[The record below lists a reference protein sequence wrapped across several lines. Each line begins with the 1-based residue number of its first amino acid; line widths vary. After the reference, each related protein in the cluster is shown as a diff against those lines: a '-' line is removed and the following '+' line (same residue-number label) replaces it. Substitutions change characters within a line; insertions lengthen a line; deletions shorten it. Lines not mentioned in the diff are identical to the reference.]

1 MGTTLDAAPRAPEPQ
16 LIPVMLSRSETSLTM
31 SWCDFQQLTEIL
43 RFAHD
48 IVRWIS
54 KCRAKLRVCSNS
66 RRYVASEMFRLCR
79 LLFLVGVAGSFLA
92 SDELKAAT
100 APEPGDLRGVGK
112 VTFPIA
118 CTPDVQSDFV
128 RGVALLHSFFYEEAR
143 RVFTSV
149 AERDS
154 KCAMAQWGI
163 AMTWWHPIWTPPN
176 PDEMRAGK
184 AAIEKAMSMN
194 AGSDH
199 ERGFITALNTYYNTA
214 DNSSAAPVGQSCHGP
229 VGPRDRVV
237 AYEKAM
243 RQLRDKYPD
252 DFEVQTFYAF
262 AVLGVGYATPN
273 DTTLSKQLEAAGT
286 LERLWKQNPNHPG
299 VVHYL
304 IHSYDYPQFA
314 QRGLTAAKTY
324 NSIAP
329 WVPHA
334 LHMPSHIFTRLGM
347 WDESIAANRASA
359 EASRA
364 YSAMRHRDATEAEEL
379 HALDYMAYSYLQEA
393 QDAEAKKIV
402 DLAAKVRK
410 TNPELEFSAAY
421 ALAAIPTRYAFER
434 NDWAAAATLSIP
446 NVPHWSWFPFMEA
459 LIEYG
464 HALGRA
470 HTSDVEGARKA
481 IARMQELRDATK
493 DPKFDYF
500 KSHLD
505 LQMQAATAWVAAA
518 EGKNNDAIDILRRA
532 AGSEEIMGKQPGS
545 PGAFVPIREQ
555 LGTLLLE
562 VEQPREAQRQFE
574 AALKIYPGRFRGL
587 YGAAKAAEQAGD
599 NENASRYYTKLAAQ
613 TTRAGNSRDELN
625 HIREFLSAQ
634 PKAPDSKDIATAH
647 E

>member
-1 MGTTLDAAPRAPEPQ
+1 
-16 LIPVMLSRSETSLTM
+16 
-31 SWCDFQQLTEIL
+31 
-43 RFAHD
+43 
-48 IVRWIS
+48 
-54 KCRAKLRVCSNS
+54 
-66 RRYVASEMFRLCR
+66 MFRLCR

-118 CTPDVQSDFV
+118 CTPDVQSDFA

-149 AERDS
+149 AERDP

-176 PDEMRAGK
+176 PVEMRAGK

-194 AGSDH
+194 TGSDR
-199 ERGFITALNTYYNTA
+199 ERGFITALNTYYNAA
-214 DNSSAAPVGQSCHGP
+214 DNSKAAPVGQSCHGP

-273 DTTLSKQLEAAGT
+273 DTTLSKQLEAAGM
-286 LERLWKQNPNHPG
+286 LEKLWKENPNHPG

-304 IHSYDYPQFA
+304 IHSYDYPRFA
-314 QRGLTAAKTY
+314 QRGLTAAQTY
-324 NSIAP
+324 HSIAP

-347 WDESIAANRASA
+347 WDESISANQASA

-364 YSAMRHRDATEAEEL
+364 YAAMRHRDAAEAEEL
-379 HALDYMAYSYLQEA
+379 HALDYLAYSYLQEA
-393 QDAEAKKIV
+393 RDAEAKKIV
-402 DLAAKVRK
+402 DLAAKVKK

-446 NVPHWSWFPFMEA
+446 NVPHWSSFPFMEA

-470 HTSDVEGARKA
+470 HTGDLDGARKA
-481 IARMQELRDATK
+481 IARIQQLRDATK
-493 DPKFDYF
+493 DARFDYF
-500 KSHLD
+500 KNHLD
-505 LQMQAATAWVAAA
+505 LQMQAASAWVAAA
-518 EGKNNDAIDILRRA
+518 EGKKNAAIEMLRHAADAEDIL
-532 AGSEEIMGKQPGS
+532 GKHPVS

-555 LGTLLLE
+555 LGSLLLE
-562 VEQPREAQRQFE
+562 TGQSKEAQREFE

-587 YGAAKAAEQAGD
+587 YGAARAAEQNGD
-599 NENASRYYTKLAAQ
+599 KENASRHYAKLAAQ
-613 TTRAGNSRDELN
+613 TAKAASSRDELT
-625 HIREFLSAQ
+625 HVREFLTAEAKATDPKTVSAR
-634 PKAPDSKDIATAH
+634 

>member
-1 MGTTLDAAPRAPEPQ
+1 MLRSGWPRTVCFIA
-16 LIPVMLSRSETSLTM
+16 LVSALFVLRN
-31 SWCDFQQLTEIL
+31 TE
-43 RFAHD
+43 
-48 IVRWIS
+48 S
-54 KCRAKLRVCSNS
+54 
-66 RRYVASEMFRLCR
+66 
-79 LLFLVGVAGSFLA
+79 
-92 SDELKAAT
+92 AT
-100 APEPGDLRGVGK
+100 PPEPGDLRGAGK
-112 VTFPIA
+112 VTFQIT
-118 CTPDVQSDFV
+118 CDPDVQSDFA

-149 AERDS
+149 AERDP
-154 KCAMAQWGI
+154 KCAVAQWGI

-194 AGSDH
+194 AGSDR
-199 ERGFITALNTYYNTA
+199 ERGFIAALNTYYNTA
-214 DNSSAAPVGQSCHGP
+214 DSSSAAPVGQSCHGP

-262 AVLGVGYATPN
+262 AVLATGYATPN
-273 DTTLSKQLEAAGT
+273 DTSLSKQLEAAGI
-286 LERLWKQNPNHPG
+286 LEKLWKQNANHPG

-304 IHSYDYPQFA
+304 IHSYDYPQLA
-314 QRGLTAAKTY
+314 ERGLTAAKTY
-324 NSIAP
+324 DSIAP

-402 DLAAKVRK
+402 ELAAKVRK
-410 TNPELEFSAAY
+410 TNPALEFSAAY

-434 NDWAAAATLSIP
+434 NDWAAAANLAIP
-446 NVPHWSWFPFMEA
+446 NLPHWSSFPFMEA

-470 HTSDVEGARKA
+470 HIGDLDGARKA
-481 IARMQELRDATK
+481 IARMQQLRDATK
-493 DPKFDYF
+493 EPKFDYF

-505 LQMQAATAWVAAA
+505 LQMQAASAWVAAS
-518 EGKNNDAIDILRRA
+518 EGKKNEAIEMLRRA
-532 AGSEEIMGKQPGS
+532 ADAEDLLGKHPVS
-545 PGAFVPIREQ
+545 PGAFVPIREH

-562 VEQPREAQRQFE
+562 VGQAKQAQREFE

-587 YGAAKAAEQAGD
+587 YGAARAAEQNGD
-599 NENASRYYTKLAAQ
+599 KENATRYYAKLAAQ
-613 TTRAGNSRDELN
+613 TANATGSRDELN
-625 HIREFLSAQ
+625 HVREFRAAQNKTAADTNDVASAR
-634 PKAPDSKDIATAH
+634 

>member
-1 MGTTLDAAPRAPEPQ
+1 M
-16 LIPVMLSRSETSLTM
+16 
-31 SWCDFQQLTEIL
+31 
-43 RFAHD
+43 
-48 IVRWIS
+48 VRWRS
-54 KCRAKLRVCSNS
+54 LRLV
-66 RRYVASEMFRLCR
+66 
-79 LLFLVGVAGSFLA
+79 FLVGLASSFLA
-92 SDELKAAT
+92 VNCVKSAT

-112 VTFPIA
+112 VTFPITCA
-118 CTPDVQSDFV
+118 PGVQSDFA

-143 RVFTSV
+143 RIFTSI
-149 AERDS
+149 AERDP

-163 AMTWWHPIWTPPN
+163 AMTWWHPIWTPPT

-194 AGSDH
+194 AGSER

-214 DNSSAAPVGQSCHGP
+214 DSSSAAPVGQSCHGP

-252 DFEVQTFYAF
+252 DFEVETFYAF

-273 DTTLSKQLEAAGT
+273 DTTLSKQLEAARI
-286 LERLWKQNPNHPG
+286 LEKLWKQNANHPG

-304 IHSYDYPQFA
+304 IHSYDYPQLA
-314 QRGLTAAKTY
+314 ERGLTAAKTY
-324 NSIAP
+324 DSIAP

-364 YSAMRHRDATEAEEL
+364 YAAMRHRDAAEAEEL

-393 QDAEAKKIV
+393 QDTEAKKIV

-434 NDWAAAATLSIP
+434 NDWGAAANLSIP
-446 NVPHWSWFPFMEA
+446 NVPHWSSFPFMVA

-470 HTSDVEGARKA
+470 HTGDLGGARKA
-481 IARMQELRDATK
+481 IARMQQLRDATK

-505 LQMQAATAWVAAA
+505 LQMQAASAWLAAA
-518 EGKNNDAIDILRRA
+518 EGGKDEAIEMLRRA
-532 AGSEEIMGKQPGS
+532 ADSEDILGKHPVS

-555 LGTLLLE
+555 LGSLLL
-562 VEQPREAQRQFE
+562 
-574 AALKIYPGRFRGL
+574 ALR
-587 YGAAKAAEQAGD
+587 
-599 NENASRYYTKLAAQ
+599 
-613 TTRAGNSRDELN
+613 
-625 HIREFLSAQ
+625 Q
-634 PKAPDSKDIATAH
+634 PKEA